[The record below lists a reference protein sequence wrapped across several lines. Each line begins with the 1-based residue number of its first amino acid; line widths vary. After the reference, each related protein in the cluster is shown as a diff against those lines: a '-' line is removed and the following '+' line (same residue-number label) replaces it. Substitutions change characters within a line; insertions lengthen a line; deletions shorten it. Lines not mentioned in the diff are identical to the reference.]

1 MPFGKAKEPK
11 DPKEKK
17 EKKVKPPKEKKP
29 KKPKKSKKGEGPVE
43 EIAEATEEA
52 EAGKKKKKKKKKLNP
67 IFLLVSLAV
76 IVAAAVII
84 YFVVLPKVTGKD
96 KDPEPSVSV
105 EPDPPVLPTELPVG
119 ENVVPGMVLGSDEY
133 QAQAVLAKT
142 ITYTYTDLA
151 DAGKVAE
158 TYVGQLRSAETPF
171 SIVDEEFVR
180 TDAPDFTAAEGMVLL
195 ARNLPLPEP
204 EVQESEAPAE
214 SEPVESGDP
223 EQSEEPAQSENPEES
238 AQPSQAPEVEEPVR
252 MVLTVRITWSE
263 GQCVVTAD
271 EEEGM
276 VTSPP
281 REPNSGGSGS
291 LSVRGA
297 QARLEAMTP
306 AELGLSGESMEEY
319 NVYPIDGVE
328 MVDGVAC
335 ITLYVYSDGG
345 GQGGNEFMGSYLMSI
360 DGAHLYQVNPVTDE
374 IKVLK

>member
-11 DPKEKK
+11 AAKEKK

-43 EIAEATEEA
+43 ETAEVTEGS
-52 EAGKKKKKKKKKLNP
+52 EAGKKKKKKLNP

-76 IVAAAVII
+76 IVAAALVI

-119 ENVVPGMVLGSDEY
+119 EENVVPGMVLGSDEY

-142 ITYTYTDLA
+142 ITYTYTNLV

-158 TYVGQLRSAETPF
+158 TYVGQLRSADPSF
-171 SIVDEEFVR
+171 SVVDEEFVR
-180 TDAPDFTAAEGMVLL
+180 TDAPDFSAAEGMVLM
-195 ARNLPLPEP
+195 ARTLPLPEP
-204 EVQESEAPAE
+204 EATESQAPEE
-214 SEPVESGDP
+214 SEPAESGDP
-223 EQSEEPAQSENPEES
+223 AQSENPGESENPEES
-238 AQPSQAPEVEEPVR
+238 AQPTQAPEEAEEPVR
-252 MVLTVRITWSE
+252 TVLTVRITWSE

-281 REPNSGGSGS
+281 RETPSGNGGS

-319 NVYPIDGVE
+319 NVFPIDGVE

-335 ITLYVYSDGG
+335 ITLYVYSNGG
-345 GQGGNEFMGSYLMSI
+345 ENGNEFMGSYLMSI

-374 IKVLK
+374 IEVLK

>member
-11 DPKEKK
+11 APKEKK

-43 EIAEATEEA
+43 ETAEVTEEN
-52 EAGKKKKKKKKKLNP
+52 EAGKKKKKKLNP

-76 IVAAAVII
+76 IVVAAVII

-96 KDPEPSVSV
+96 EDPEPSVSV

-119 ENVVPGMVLGSDEY
+119 DNVVPGMVLGSDEY

-158 TYVGQLRSAETPF
+158 TYVSQLRSAETPF
-171 SIVDEEFVR
+171 SVVDEEFVR

-195 ARNLPLPEP
+195 ARTLPLPEP
-204 EVQESEAPAE
+204 EATESEAPEESEPAE
-214 SEPVESGDP
+214 SEDP
-223 EQSEEPAQSENPEES
+223 AQSEDPSESENPEES
-238 AQPSQAPEVEEPVR
+238 AQPTQAPEAEEPVR

-281 REPNSGGSGS
+281 REPTSGNSGS
-291 LSVRGA
+291 LSIRGA

-306 AELGLSGESMEEY
+306 EELGLSGESMEEY
-319 NVYPIDGVE
+319 NVFPIDGVE

-345 GQGGNEFMGSYLMSI
+345 EGGNEFMGSYLMSI
-360 DGAHLYQVNPVTDE
+360 DGAHLYRVNPVNDAIE
-374 IKVLK
+374 ILK

>member
-11 DPKEKK
+11 AAKEKK

-43 EIAEATEEA
+43 ETAEVTEGT
-52 EAGKKKKKKKKKLNP
+52 EAGKKKKKKLNP

-76 IVAAAVII
+76 IVAAALVI

-96 KDPEPSVSV
+96 EDPEPSVSV

-119 ENVVPGMVLGSDEY
+119 EENVVPGMVLGSDEY

-142 ITYTYTDLA
+142 ITYTYMNLV

-158 TYVGQLRSAETPF
+158 TYVGQLRSADPSF
-171 SIVDEEFVR
+171 SVVDEEFVR
-180 TDAPDFTAAEGMVLL
+180 TDAPDFSAAEGMVLM
-195 ARNLPLPEP
+195 ARTLPLPEP
-204 EVQESEAPAE
+204 EATESQAPEE
-214 SEPVESGDP
+214 SEPAESGDP
-223 EQSEEPAQSENPEES
+223 AQSENPGESENPEES
-238 AQPSQAPEVEEPVR
+238 AQPTQAPEVEEPVR

-281 REPNSGGSGS
+281 REPSSGSNGS

-306 AELGLSGESMEEY
+306 EELGLSGESMEEY
-319 NVYPIDGVE
+319 NVFPIDGVE

-345 GQGGNEFMGSYLMSI
+345 ENGNEFMGSYLMSI

-374 IKVLK
+374 IEVLK

>member
-11 DPKEKK
+11 AAKEKK

-43 EIAEATEEA
+43 ETAEVTEGS
-52 EAGKKKKKKKKKLNP
+52 EAGKKKKKKLNP

-76 IVAAAVII
+76 IVAAALVI

-119 ENVVPGMVLGSDEY
+119 EENVVPGMVLGSDEY

-142 ITYTYTDLA
+142 ITYTYTNLV

-158 TYVGQLRSAETPF
+158 TYVGQLRSADPSF
-171 SIVDEEFVR
+171 SVVDEEFVR
-180 TDAPDFTAAEGMVLL
+180 TDAPDFSTAEGMVLM
-195 ARNLPLPEP
+195 ARTLPLPET
-204 EVQESEAPAE
+204 EATESEAPEE
-214 SEPVESGDP
+214 SEPAESGDP
-223 EQSEEPAQSENPEES
+223 AQSEDPGESENPEES
-238 AQPSQAPEVEEPVR
+238 AQPTQAPEEAEEPVR

-281 REPNSGGSGS
+281 RETPSGNGGS

-319 NVYPIDGVE
+319 NVFPIDGVE

-345 GQGGNEFMGSYLMSI
+345 ENGNEFMGSYLMSI

-374 IKVLK
+374 IEVLK

>member
-11 DPKEKK
+11 AAKEKK

-43 EIAEATEEA
+43 ETAEVTEGS
-52 EAGKKKKKKKKKLNP
+52 EAGKKKKKKLNP

-76 IVAAAVII
+76 IVAAALVI

-119 ENVVPGMVLGSDEY
+119 EENVVPGMVLGSDEY

-142 ITYTYTDLA
+142 ITYTYTNLV

-158 TYVGQLRSAETPF
+158 TYVGQLRSADPSF
-171 SIVDEEFVR
+171 SVVDEEFVR
-180 TDAPDFTAAEGMVLL
+180 TDAPDFSTAEGMVLM
-195 ARNLPLPEP
+195 ARTLPLPEP
-204 EVQESEAPAE
+204 EATESQAPEE
-214 SEPVESGDP
+214 SEPAESGDP
-223 EQSEEPAQSENPEES
+223 AQSENPGESENPEES
-238 AQPSQAPEVEEPVR
+238 AQPTQAPEEAEEPVR

-281 REPNSGGSGS
+281 RETPSGNGGS

-319 NVYPIDGVE
+319 NVFPIDGVE

-345 GQGGNEFMGSYLMSI
+345 ENGNEFMGSYLMSI

-374 IKVLK
+374 IEVLK

>member
-11 DPKEKK
+11 AAKEKK

-43 EIAEATEEA
+43 ETAEVTEGS
-52 EAGKKKKKKKKKLNP
+52 EAGKKKKKKLNP

-76 IVAAAVII
+76 IVAAALVI

-96 KDPEPSVSV
+96 KDPEPSASV

-119 ENVVPGMVLGSDEY
+119 EENVVPGMVLGSDEY

-142 ITYTYTDLA
+142 ITYTYTNLV

-158 TYVGQLRSAETPF
+158 TYVGQLRSADPSF
-171 SIVDEEFVR
+171 SVVDEEFVR
-180 TDAPDFTAAEGMVLL
+180 TDAPDFSAAEGMVLM
-195 ARNLPLPEP
+195 ARTLPLPET
-204 EVQESEAPAE
+204 EATESEAPEE
-214 SEPVESGDP
+214 SEPAESGDP
-223 EQSEEPAQSENPEES
+223 AQSENPGESENPEES
-238 AQPSQAPEVEEPVR
+238 AQPTQAPEEAEEPVR
-252 MVLTVRITWSE
+252 TVLTVRITWSE

-281 REPNSGGSGS
+281 RETPSGNGGS

-319 NVYPIDGVE
+319 NVFPIDGVE

-345 GQGGNEFMGSYLMSI
+345 ENGNEFMGSYLMSI

-374 IKVLK
+374 IEVLK

>member
-11 DPKEKK
+11 APKEKK

-43 EIAEATEEA
+43 ETAEVTEEN
-52 EAGKKKKKKKKKLNP
+52 EAGKKKKKKLNP

-76 IVAAAVII
+76 IVVAAVII

-96 KDPEPSVSV
+96 EDPEPSVSV

-119 ENVVPGMVLGSDEY
+119 DNVVPGMVLGSDEY

-158 TYVGQLRSAETPF
+158 TYVSQLRSAETPF
-171 SIVDEEFVR
+171 SVVDEEFVR
-180 TDAPDFTAAEGMVLL
+180 TDAPDFTTAEGMVLL
-195 ARNLPLPEP
+195 ARTLPLPEP
-204 EVQESEAPAE
+204 EATESEAPEESESAE
-214 SEPVESGDP
+214 SEDP
-223 EQSEEPAQSENPEES
+223 AQSEDPGESENPEES
-238 AQPSQAPEVEEPVR
+238 AQPTQAPEAEEPVR

-281 REPNSGGSGS
+281 REPTSGNSGS

-306 AELGLSGESMEEY
+306 EELGLSGESMEEY
-319 NVYPIDGVE
+319 NVFPIDGVE

-345 GQGGNEFMGSYLMSI
+345 EGGNEFMGSYLMSI
-360 DGAHLYQVNPVTDE
+360 DGAHLYRVNPVNDAIE
-374 IKVLK
+374 ILK

>member
-11 DPKEKK
+11 AAKEKK

-43 EIAEATEEA
+43 ETAEVTEGN
-52 EAGKKKKKKKKKLNP
+52 EAGKKKKKKLNP

-76 IVAAAVII
+76 IVAAALVI

-119 ENVVPGMVLGSDEY
+119 EENVVPGMVLGSDEY

-142 ITYTYTDLA
+142 ITYTYTNLV

-158 TYVGQLRSAETPF
+158 TYVGQLRSADPSF
-171 SIVDEEFVR
+171 SVVDEEFVR
-180 TDAPDFTAAEGMVLL
+180 TDAPDFSTAEGMVLM
-195 ARNLPLPEP
+195 ARTLPLPEP
-204 EVQESEAPAE
+204 EATESQAPEE
-214 SEPVESGDP
+214 SEPAESGDP
-223 EQSEEPAQSENPEES
+223 AQSENPGESENPEES
-238 AQPSQAPEVEEPVR
+238 AQPTQALEEAEEPVR

-281 REPNSGGSGS
+281 RETPSGNGGS

-319 NVYPIDGVE
+319 NVFPIDGVE

-345 GQGGNEFMGSYLMSI
+345 ENGNEFMGSYLMSI

-374 IKVLK
+374 IEVLK